1 MNSRVL
7 FKSDFFRFDL
17 GNVVQN
23 FEKSNNSFV
32 LVDFDVSSQEV
43 AEMRVRQL
51 KLAVVRNGTN
61 LLPGFEIPQDELSF
75 RQVLEGFPLTRK
87 INVCFSSLQEVEDDL
102 I

>member
-1 MNSRVL
+1 MI
-7 FKSDFFRFDL
+7 FFRFDL

-23 FEKSNNSFV
+23 FEKSNNSFGCDFV